1 MVFLGITCFER
12 WTLTICMLAWGIAD
26 VIAQLYYLQI
36 CYARTNATN
45 IYTGANRTVW
55 NRTASLVVLV
65 SIDNLSL
72 RYFLCQHVFY
82 TLDTNYETFTLTVL
96 KNILLVQGISLV
108 DLSLIIGNLID
119 TLLSGFLV
127 VFTLYI

>member
-1 MVFLGITCFER
+1 MVFLGITLFER
-12 WTLTICMLAWGIAD
+12 WTLTICMLYWGIAD

-65 SIDNLSL
+65 TIDNLSI
-72 RYFLCQHVFY
+72 YSLCQHVFY
-82 TLDTNYETFTLTVL
+82 MPDTNYETFTLTVL